1 MDKLSLEKHNSLR
14 LWCLSNILLALKGV
28 WNLYHWYQT
37 GWIHTFMLFVWNY
50 VWLLQ
55 YQTWQH
61 FVVSLCDSFL
71 CLAAWCVLLMLGG
84 VSLHASSSSR
94 VHICKDALWWDFVA
108 TLPRLT
114 DNLCFAGWS
123 SSSGRLLSPLGSA
136 CLLCS
141 LLFPLCCSLQT
152 SSLNEWT
159 GLKWPLCSTWALKGL
174 YVTCLIRPSFLS
186 NIHAHWTCPV
196 HQRATWAWYIWRA
209 NQSSC

>member
-1 MDKLSLEKHNSLR
+1 MFKQYSVGTQRCVKPVPLISNRMDPH
-14 LWCLSNILLALKGV
+14 
-28 WNLYHWYQT
+28 
-37 GWIHTFMLFVWNY
+37 FY
-50 VWLLQ
+50 VV
-55 YQTWQH
+55 H
-61 FVVSLCDSFL
+61 VKL
-71 CLAAWCVLLMLGG
+71 CLIVAVSDLATFCGELVRQFLMLSCLVCSSDVGG

-94 VHICKDALWWDFVA
+94 VHICIGHTVMG
-108 TLPRLT
+108 
-114 DNLCFAGWS
+114 LCGHTPLAYRQ

-141 LLFPLCCSLQT
+141 LLFALGCSLQT

-186 NIHAHWTCPV
+186 NIHTHWTCPV

-209 NQSSC
+209 NQRSC